1 MSEILIPGYSWR
13 QGSRLDR
20 ALLLKFVVCSYQEQ
34 FPDQDLSHLA
44 QTVEQY
50 FSSQTPL
57 WWVDVLNSNS
67 SVSEPVGCL
76 WLGNAIDQEDGE
88 RTAHIFLLY
97 VKPEHRKQGIGSAL
111 VQNAE
116 QWAAQ
121 RGDRKIS
128 LQVFMNNQ
136 PALNLYQKLGYQ
148 PQSLLMQ
155 KIL

>member
-1 MSEILIPGYSWR
+1 M
-13 QGSRLDR
+13 
-20 ALLLKFVVCSYQEQ
+20 
-34 FPDQDLSHLA
+34 PD
-44 QTVEQY
+44 
-50 FSSQTPL
+50 
-57 WWVDVLNSNS
+57 
-67 SVSEPVGCL
+67 
-76 WLGNAIDQEDGE
+76 
-88 RTAHIFLLY
+88 
-97 VKPEHRKQGIGSAL
+97 HRKQGMGSAL